1 MIVAIDFDLTIV
13 DASGGLIDGA
23 KDAINQLHADGH
35 YIIIWTS
42 RVGDS
47 LAEAIQLLNDNDIA
61 FDKVNENMD
70 GIANDP
76 RKVIADCYIDDK
88 NINGIPAWSD
98 ILNILTPT
106 RSMKTRNHNPNRRD
120 VFGSVRAF
128 DINTAKESRTIPF
141 VFSNANRDR
150 HGTILNQANWQLD
163 NFNANPIAGY
173 MHNVYGG
180 DLCTPPNPDDVI
192 GKARAWVEG
201 GQLLGEITFEPAEIN
216 PTAEKVF
223 QKLLFGSLNSVSV
236 GFMEI
241 GQGRWGE
248 GEEAQRGSTPTYY
261 FEGQELL
268 EISVVNIP
276 SNATAGR
283 RNMRD
288 QAYNAIMYV
297 KRNLGNDYSFADI
310 ESMTVA
316 NVLRLLDGEPVE
328 RETPPPS
335 ENEEF
340 NAAKRRHIFRELNKN
355 LTL

>member
-1 MIVAIDFDLTIV
+1 MIIAIDYDMTIV
-13 DASGGLIDGA
+13 DASGALFEGA
-23 KDAINQLHADGH
+23 AGAINKLRADGN

-42 RVGDS
+42 RTGDS
-47 LAEAIQLLNDNDIA
+47 LAEAIKNLNDNGVE

-76 RKVIADCYIDDK
+76 RKIIADCYIDDK
-88 NINGIPAWSD
+88 NILGIPSWDD
-98 ILNILTPT
+98 ILTQLTPA
-106 RSMKTRNHNPNRRD
+106 RSMKTRANEPKRRD

-128 DINTAKESRTIPF
+128 NADTAKESRTIPF
-141 VFSNANRDR
+141 VFSNSNRDR
-150 HGTILNQANWQLD
+150 HGTVLNQDNWQLD

-180 DLCTPPNPDDVI
+180 DMCTPPNPDDVI

-201 GQLLGEITFEPAEIN
+201 GQLLGEITFEPADIN

-236 GFMEI
+236 GFMET

-248 GEEAQRGSTPTYY
+248 GEEAQRGATPTYY

-283 RNMRD
+283 RNLRD
-288 QAYNAIMYV
+288 QAYNALTYI
-297 KRNLGNDYSFADI
+297 KRQLGNDYSFADI

-316 NVLRLLDGEPVE
+316 NVLRLLDGDKAPIEEPQQPV
-328 RETPPPS
+328 
-335 ENEEF
+335 NKEF
-340 NAAKRRHIFRELNKN
+340 EAAKRRHIFRELNKN